1 MPNRIAFWR
10 NEPTVRFVNLESF
23 AKGVLA
29 FECIRIPVYLPSHT
43 GMTRAAGGL
52 VWTREDTC
60 SMSLFTRRYS
70 GFGGC
75 SSLVIQACMSGIRI
89 GSTPAHWTH

>member
-29 FECIRIPVYLPSHT
+29 FECIRNSFHLLLY
-43 GMTRAAGGL
+43 
-52 VWTREDTC
+52 
-60 SMSLFTRRYS
+60 
-70 GFGGC
+70 
-75 SSLVIQACMSGIRI
+75 IRDERV
-89 GSTPAHWTH
+89 SF